1 MAEEIAPA
9 QRRRISGKVW
19 ALIIVPLVI
28 LGILFGIDRAAAA
41 IAANVIASKIQGSGF
56 PVEPSVSVEGFPFLT
71 QLISGHLDGVT
82 ITAPSVPAGPVTT
95 SINAHATGIT
105 LGANYQSGTI
115 AHVTGTGLIAFSG
128 LGNLAAHEGV
138 PGLKVSRAGP
148 HTVNLQDLA
157 ATGVARVTK
166 TGRDQFSF
174 SIIRS
179 NIPLSLLGPI
189 RHLTV
194 TIPRLP
200 LGLSVQTVA
209 VTAQGVVIGVTGSNV
224 SFGK

>member
-1 MAEEIAPA
+1 MAQQIVPA
-9 QRRRISGKVW
+9 RRRRISGKVW

-41 IAANVIASKIQGSGF
+41 ITASAIAAKIQSSGF

-95 SINAHATGIT
+95 SINARATGIT

-128 LGNLAAHEGV
+128 LANLAAHEGV

-148 HTVNLQDLA
+148 HTVNLSDLA
-157 ATGVARVTK
+157 ATGVAQVIK
-166 TGRDQFSF
+166 TGPDQLSF
-174 SIIRS
+174 SILRS
-179 NIPLSLLGPI
+179 NIPFSLLGPI

-200 LGLSVQTVA
+200 LGLSVRTVA
-209 VTAQGVVIGVTGSNV
+209 VTARGVVIGVAGTNV